1 MMQAVSFDQ
10 ILKILTL
17 TDAMEISRE
26 AVDIPLTPES
36 PGAVRR
42 LPNGK
47 LEIVV
52 DADMPFDE
60 WLKGL
65 EPTIHGLMKEQDQES

>member
-1 MMQAVSFDQ
+1 MQAVSFEQ

-36 PGAVRR
+36 PGTVRR

-52 DADMPFDE
+52 DADRPFEE
-60 WLKGL
+60 WLNGL
-65 EPTIHGLMKEQDQES
+65 EPTIQGLMKEQDQES